1 MYHYRMGQKE
11 DLTHII
17 TLSNLWQ
24 KEDITVGYENV
35 AWTPE
40 KLEKKLNE
48 YFYIVE
54 LYDVV
59 IGYAFGVIRRGNAE
73 PVISQAEEYLE
84 IHEAY
89 IHPDHRSKGI
99 GKELVKCLL
108 DQAQEQR
115 IERALVGS
123 SNRRWKDTATFYE
136 ELGFNMWY
144 IQMYK

>member
-1 MYHYRMGQKE
+1 MGQKE

-89 IHPDHRSKGI
+89 IHPDHRSNGSATLSWTEKI
-99 GKELVKCLL
+99 RASRMNLL
-108 DQAQEQR
+108 
-115 IERALVGS
+115 S
-123 SNRRWKDTATFYE
+123 
-136 ELGFNMWY
+136 
-144 IQMYK
+144 